1 MNFCPNTNLPES
13 KALIKQLGLLGFY
26 KHWIQNN
33 YDINEDIADRSVS
46 DLLFVNKDKFTA
58 SQQDETIKSLVYQ
71 IQTLRKEGLT
81 NVNDIINQIKSDLIE
96 TEEYWRTIEDSDE
109 VTEQIANNI
118 KDVLDNYD
126 EFISRTNRELEK
138 SGLNIAGKQ
147 IVVEDTSIQT
157 DDNTQESSYDSAD
170 GIFQKLNYSDDSN
183 FSQSSKDTA
192 SGDIKMALSLIPKY
206 VYTDGKLVVDEDGE
220 PEAELNHLY
229 LPKFEDQGTIWNDLL
244 YTLLDV
250 PIGQKLEYLK
260 NSTNPRHQ
268 VIYDEITSNPKTNIQ
283 NEFEVVF
290 SKQQAKFTTVD
301 IKKETLKQEY
311 NSKTKKFQNVLDDNG
326 QPIKDG
332 RVISVFDTN
341 RSNANSFLVDN
352 WYESFLQSGIVN
364 RDSEGNQ
371 YIDTT
376 IAKQA
381 KEAFDNAREL
391 AKTDTPKAIKQIVSI
406 LNNLGIIISEKAFKE
421 SVRDENGKT
430 ITGTQVILSK
440 LPYFFNKLS
449 GNITEQDLEDTLEY
463 NNPFINDTSSI
474 TLLAKLENKA
484 NPTLFETSFI
494 SGDGKS
500 KYSFVNNSYLSLKM
514 RKLKS
519 DDNYL
524 QELRKTPYAS
534 KSFWLNQL
542 ITNPLFKSVF
552 NVQYIDTLGNDKT
565 NQTNKPFRRMS
576 TKEKEFTRIAMF
588 QNQGRS
594 ASEREYIPISQ
605 FIGLIPSDKTTIPL
619 FKSLKV
625 PVTGNYKIGFG
636 QDTIE
641 VIYDQFISEYNR
653 IKQTKEQTD
662 NPDIQQIA
670 GYHGKN
676 GAGTKFIVFR
686 FLNKDLIVNNEL
698 VELDDIRLA
707 EIVRPEIDKFLSEL
721 TAAQIQY
728 WKDNGLYNESIFD
741 KSYKAKKGI
750 TSSNIE
756 QSLENFA
763 GDYAINQFV
772 FMMNQTQLI
781 SGDPALHG
789 KNDKGIDGK
798 SGPTNIDKTWINFY
812 KRMAK
817 DIAPG
822 LDGNFKNS
830 SYNTIFLKDLVYD
843 TALLNEYND
852 KVGEIAQSY
861 IGMNPAD
868 AQEYTTLQEHLDVM
882 DAYGRLTEEAREAG
896 QRLLDGGTDISD
908 INLILQPM
916 KPVYVNDKIE
926 DNIDKFYYIKTSSFP
941 LIPALTS
948 GLEIDKLRLAM
959 EGNVDENGNSNPIQR
974 AVYESGVKLGLQG
987 EISEI
992 SKDGFVKFREL
1003 DINSKQIINL
1013 DRSGFRI
1020 QQELPYHGDAS
1031 HQSEGSQARKLILNN
1046 VEDTDTINYNGNDI
1060 TGKEA
1065 KQIFESLHIEKMNR
1079 AFDKFQDDIG
1089 YDKTLGRIT
1098 DLSKIEK
1105 ILREEATLR
1114 NYPINDIY
1122 SIQVIEENGVKRFKV
1137 PLGFTN
1143 NSSRFESIL
1152 NALVTNRVIKQEL
1165 PGFAKVQGSGAG
1177 FTKIAGFDEANAVVK
1192 SGIVWTSP
1200 DSTLTYTKDVDGRL
1214 TGADILVPSWFKG
1227 TDMSQ
1232 YIKEDGTL
1240 DTDKMPEDLLTL
1252 VGIRIPTQGYNSMM
1266 KFRVKGFLPNY
1277 MGDLAIVPSEVVVQ
1291 MGSDFDVDKLFL
1303 YRYHYTKNDE
1313 GTFSR
1318 LSLDTSDL
1326 SKLSNEQLE
1335 DGIMQMFVD
1344 RLSDVSL
1351 LDQMLEPNGFGTLP
1365 EVAKNV
1371 AKLQKGN
1378 KALHTFTTKDQ
1389 NNIHKLNNDGKA
1401 GTGIFSLFSTFNKT
1415 AQDAKLS
1422 LKVPLKFKNNS
1433 GIVVEVGDFYSIRG
1447 IENQRKS
1454 SVIAYL
1460 QSAAV
1465 DNAKEQILGKLN
1477 INDTTMGVA
1486 GTMAMLGLDEAFIGY
1501 FLSQPVLIDYVNRIQ
1516 QANDIITGEFDPS
1529 LESKTRESIYRD
1541 LLGDQ
1546 YSLQLVNDI
1555 SSKLVLGSKELL
1567 QFLEQGNDE
1576 GLTQLLPEEL
1586 ETIGKAN
1593 NMFAVKVLTDFLQ
1606 IKDIADKI
1614 RVLQSATNVDTD
1626 GLGAS
1631 FTSLEIKSTQIDNL
1645 LIASGKDSYPINNVP
1660 YIFTAGFGITKNII
1674 GNSSRVLKET
1684 KAIYSQILPQG
1695 SVAYQ
1700 DVIDKVQKAV
1710 GLTLTDNNLTDIYRN
1725 IKSYVLSSP
1734 DIIQDIEKVREEL
1747 LKGKNTLASRWEKYS
1762 NTKEGKR
1769 NILTSRIKPRFAKNK
1784 GDNNLLTALNT
1795 PASNNSIDIDNA
1807 MMYFYD
1813 MIENGSELEKQ
1824 LANDL
1829 VKYYIVT
1836 GAQFGPTSIGKYI
1849 SYDVLEKNN
1858 FSEKLRRIEDTMS
1871 QGFVLDGFV
1880 DQYFQ
1885 NNPTKAKSF
1894 SLENPK
1900 STFVTMEIPELTIES
1915 TGMLAGYF
1923 NVYVQKASKFLLYK
1937 KGEKTPS
1944 GFEYTQI
1951 PILANTKESI
1961 KNYNMVNT
1969 SPSAQT
1975 EEQYTTGNYQTIET
1989 RQEADITDVIKTKYN
2004 FNGGAQNILKAIA
2017 EQSNNAYYRKMA
2029 SDYLSKFNNLG
2040 TINVLASNSLPSN
2053 GWYGANTISINFS
2066 TITENFGEQSSDK
2079 FEEVFL
2085 HEISHAGTVN
2095 QLDKFNRLKA
2105 TKSNAQMVA
2114 DGDFTREQILA
2125 INGINNLFN
2134 EYSKAYP
2141 DQEKLAKYIDINNR
2155 RRAKQ
2160 SVSAEEMQFLTD
2172 NKQDL
2177 YPLTSVKEFIA
2188 AGLTSE
2194 TYINKLKQ
2202 GGFWSKFIEYIGN
2215 LLGVNK
2221 TDLDAL
2227 YNSTISLLD
2236 TTSTKSLYESIAF
2249 QEEPTSG
2256 YRTRTV
2262 KNASA
2267 DATIALATDFS
2278 SAGERLTKS
2287 SVLNQNKKYIPIDA
2301 NTLEVTEARV
2311 NKIVDTI
2318 NSIPNKQGDLFGG
2331 TTNGFSLN
2339 IAGNGIYTMKG
2350 KYTQEQVDEFTYQLL
2365 KSVLQSPRLNKEI
2378 TLLRSGGQ
2386 TGFDEA
2392 GIKAGVRLGIPT
2404 LALAPKGWTFRDVTG
2419 RDINSEEQ
2427 FKARF
2432 ANIQEDFNTNQ
2443 DEINRL
2449 KFVAQRNEFLRAYK
2463 KQIGSIVTQETLD
2476 NIKKY
2481 ADVNDK
2487 YSNLRIWGYPTTGGK
2502 FELRVSR
2509 KDPEVNEDIADAPVK
2524 TEQEIFIDRVINK
2537 FRDNL
2542 KTLQDRERQLG
2553 ANAPAE
2559 LSVRIEKIK
2568 NKIADLLEKKDV
2580 NTTITAAENKIKE
2593 IRKSLSKSTYT
2604 PDDLYE
2610 YTSYLN
2616 MLLTLNQQIEF
2627 DEEFKEYTDRLNNIA
2642 GEAIILKNRLREAE
2656 INTIQSWISQ
2666 DLDIPFDL
2674 KQKLEQG
2681 LKDVGTAESGFLDFS
2696 QSSSEVI
2703 QSLGNLIERA
2713 KFEANQKH
2721 DEFAEEFTPLLKEYL
2736 SKYKNYDMLLQ
2747 KDKDGKPNGFLL
2759 NKYSDEYYK
2768 KSKGNFKFYKA
2779 NVSKTI
2785 SDENMKQ
2792 WEVDKK
2798 MAYDSMSEED
2808 YFNFLRL
2815 NSPIE
2820 YLKDWK
2826 AGKKSDRALENNS
2839 YKYITEKIDDK
2850 WIDPNYAKLKAL
2862 GEEDPAVKF
2871 YNFIE
2876 GIIRKNSRKYGQQSN
2891 YIPEIQKSSL
2901 DYFTSGNMKGGF
2913 KNFRD
2918 DLFNSM
2924 TVELNS
2930 GNNEIDEVTG
2940 EIRPSIPVTM
2950 FGNKLSAQ
2958 DKSYDLARIV
2968 EAVQYQE
2975 YTLTAK
2981 REIEPLLNIYYNIL
2995 QDSKSI
3001 VTKPSGDEVVIEKA
3015 PSKILDQSNY
3025 LIQSWLYNKS
3035 KEVEGVSDKKINGR
3049 NIAVSKVTDSLINYV
3064 RIKGMAFNPFS
3075 AIGNIMQGL
3084 TSNFIT
3090 SVGGEYFNTSD
3101 NFKAFGTML
3110 HSIAGRG
3117 DEAKKISKMIRKFD
3131 AFSKA
3136 NELQF
3141 GTSRDIKA
3149 TQNTLNNL
3157 SWFELQERGEIFIQ
3171 GQTLLAMM
3179 YHYKVK
3185 VGDKTISLYEGYDSN
3200 GKWKSEYGEDPL
3212 KDKIAM
3218 YKFQQRV
3225 KSAVIDVHGNY
3236 VREIQNKKNFYWRAA
3251 MIFRTWLPQAINTR
3265 FGGETTDLLTGRTK
3279 KGRYRSY
3286 NSFIRDNDG
3295 RINLT
3300 AVYDNILVL
3309 FNKEGLGSM
3318 TEIDKINMRKNMAEL
3333 ALIAAITIMI
3343 LGLKAALEDLDDE
3356 EKNYTT
3362 YILNSL
3368 SRTQSDLTFF
3378 MLPSSFETIIKD
3390 PIPLMGVLKDTLDLT
3405 TAGFKTI
3412 TGDPVYKTGPRK
3424 GKSRV
3429 WKETLD
3435 MFPVLTQLDKNLTYA
3450 STVFEK

>member
-33 YDINEDIADRSVS
+33 YNINEDIADSTKSVS
-46 DLLFVNKDKFTA
+46 DLLFINKDKFRA
-58 SQQDETIKSLVYQ
+58 KQQEDTVQSLIFQ
-71 IQTLRKEGLT
+71 IQKYRKKGLKNT
-81 NVNDIINQIKSDLIE
+81 NEILGKIKADLIE
-96 TEEYWRTIEDSDE
+96 GEYEWRNLYGEDE
-109 VTEQIANNI
+109 GAIQIADNL
-118 KDVLDNYD
+118 KDVLDHFD
-126 EFISRTNRELEK
+126 EFIVKTTRELAK
-138 SGLNIAGKQ
+138 SGITISGKQ
-147 IVVEDTSIQT
+147 VVVEDKSIQE
-157 DDNTQESSYDSAD
+157 DNTIQESSYDSAD
-170 GIFQKLNYSDDSN
+170 GIYQKLNYSDDSN

-192 SGDIKMALSLIPKY
+192 SGDIKVALSVIPKY
-206 VYTDGKLVVDEDGE
+206 VYADGKLVIDEDGE
-220 PEAELNHLY
+220 PETELNHLY

-268 VIYDEITSNPKTNIQ
+268 VIYNEITSNPKTNIQ

-290 SKQQAKFTTVD
+290 SKQQAKFTTINISKPD
-301 IKKETLKQEY
+301 
-311 NSKTKKFQNVLDDNG
+311 NSDNKTIG
-326 QPIKDG
+326 
-332 RVISVFDTN
+332 VFDTN

-352 WYESFLQSGIVN
+352 WYESFLQSGIVS

-381 KEAFDNAREL
+381 KEAFNNAKEL
-391 AKTDTPKAIKQIVSI
+391 AKTDTPKAIKQIVDI
-406 LNNLGIIISEKAFKE
+406 LNNLGITISEKAFKE
-421 SVRDENGKT
+421 SVRDENGKN

-440 LPYFFNKLS
+440 LPYFFNRLS

-552 NVQYIDTLGNDKT
+552 DVQYVDTLGNDKT

-588 QNQGRS
+588 QNQGRGTEATTS
-594 ASEREYIPISQ
+594 NIGQ

-636 QDTIE
+636 QDTIK
-641 VIYDQFISEYNR
+641 VIYDQITSEYNR
-653 IKQTKEQTD
+653 IKQTQEQTGD
-662 NPDIQQIA
+662 PNIQQVA

-676 GAGTKFIVFR
+676 GAGSKFVVFR
-686 FLNKDLIVNNEL
+686 FLNEILLDKNQQLILVDDIALVKEVRPAVEKFLTEL
-698 VELDDIRLA
+698 VTE
-707 EIVRPEIDKFLSEL
+707 
-721 TAAQIQY
+721 QIQY
-728 WKDNGLYNESIFD
+728 WKNNSLYNEDIFD

-750 TSSNIE
+750 TSANLD
-756 QSLENFA
+756 QSLEQFA

-789 KNDKGIDGK
+789 KNDKGTDGK
-798 SGPTNIDKTWINFY
+798 VGPTNIDKTWINFY

-830 SYNTIFLKDLVYD
+830 SYNTIFLQDLNY
-843 TALLNEYND
+843 ASERLNEYRELVD
-852 KVGEIAQSY
+852 SKIADSY
-861 IGMNPAD
+861 GYNKEGKGVINPAD

-882 DAYGRLTEEAREAG
+882 DAYGRLTEESKEAG
-896 QRLLDGGTDISD
+896 QRLLNGGTDISD

-959 EGNVDENGNSNPIQR
+959 EANNIQR

-992 SKDGFVKFREL
+992 SKDGFIKFREL

-1020 QQELPYHGDAS
+1020 QQELPYHGDQS

-1046 VEDTDTINYNGNDI
+1046 VEDTDIINYNGKDI

-1065 KQIFESLHIEKMNR
+1065 KKIFESLHIEKMNR

-1089 YDKTLGRIT
+1089 FDKILGRIT

-1105 ILREEATLR
+1105 ILKEEATLR

-1165 PGFAKVQGSGAG
+1165 PGFSKVQGSGAG

-1192 SGIVWTSP
+1192 SGIIWTSP
-1200 DSTLTYTKDVDGRL
+1200 DTTLTYTRDVDGRL

-1277 MGDLAIVPSEVVVQ
+1277 MGDLAIVPSEIVVQ

-1303 YRYHYTKNDE
+1303 YRYHYTKNDN

-1318 LSLDTSDL
+1318 LPLDTSDL

-1365 EVAKNV
+1365 EVVKNV
-1371 AKLQKGN
+1371 AKLQKGD
-1378 KALHTFTTKDQ
+1378 KAIHTFTTKDQ

-1422 LKVPLKFKNNS
+1422 LKQPLKFKNKY
-1433 GIVVEVGDFYSIRG
+1433 GQIVEVGNFYEIIG
-1447 IENQRKS
+1447 IDGQLKS

-1465 DNAKEQILGKLN
+1465 DNAKEQLLGILN
-1477 INDTTMGVA
+1477 INDITMGVA
-1486 GTMAMLGLDEAFIGY
+1486 GTMAMLGLDEKFIGY
-1501 FLSQPVLIDYVNRIQ
+1501 FLAQPVLIDYVNRIQ
-1516 QANDIITGEFDPS
+1516 QANDIITGEFDAS
-1529 LESKTRESIYRD
+1529 LESKTREAIYRD
-1541 LLGDQ
+1541 LLGEQ

-1576 GLTQLLPEEL
+1576 GLTQLSAEEL

-1606 IKDIADKI
+1606 IKDVADNI
-1614 RVLQSATNVDTD
+1614 RVLQSATNVDTN

-1710 GLTLTDNNLTDIYRN
+1710 GLVLTDNNLTDIYRN
-1725 IKSYVLSSP
+1725 IKSYILSSP
-1734 DIIQDIEKVREEL
+1734 DIIENIEQVREDL
-1747 LKGKNTLASRWEKYS
+1747 LKSKNNLAKRWEDYS
-1762 NTKEGKR
+1762 KTKEGKK

-1795 PASNNSIDIDNA
+1795 PASNNSIDINNA

-1813 MIENGSELEKQ
+1813 MIENGTELEKQ

-1849 SYDVLEKNN
+1849 SYDILEKNN

-1871 QGFVLDGFV
+1871 QGFVLDGFI

-1915 TGMLAGYF
+1915 TGILAGYF
-1923 NVYVQKASKFLLYK
+1923 NVYDQKAAKFLLYK

-1969 SPSAQT
+1969 SSSAQT

-2004 FNGGAQNILKAIA
+2004 FNGGAQNILKAIV
-2017 EQSNNAYYRKMA
+2017 EKSNNAYYRKMA
-2029 SDYLSKFNNLG
+2029 SDYLAKFNNLG
-2040 TINVLASNSLPSN
+2040 NINVLASNSLPSN
-2053 GWYGANTISINFS
+2053 GWYGSNTISINFS
-2066 TITENFGEQSSDK
+2066 TITENFGEQSDDK

-2085 HEISHAGTVN
+2085 HEINHAGTVN

-2114 DGDFTREQILA
+2114 DGDFTKEQILA

-2141 DQEKLAKYIDINNR
+2141 DQEKLSEYKRVYIKRNGDNNNLTT
-2155 RRAKQ
+2155 
-2160 SVSAEEMQFLTD
+2160 EELNFLIV
-2172 NKQDL
+2172 NKPDL
-2177 YPLTSVKEFIA
+2177 YPLVDIKEFIA

-2236 TTSTKSLYESIAF
+2236 TGTNNEVNEDFDITKDE
-2249 QEEPTSG
+2249 
-2256 YRTRTV
+2256 V
-2262 KNASA
+2262 N
-2267 DATIALATDFS
+2267 
-2278 SAGERLTKS
+2278 RLT
-2287 SVLNQNKKYIPIDA
+2287 
-2301 NTLEVTEARV
+2301 
-2311 NKIVDTI
+2311 
-2318 NSIPNKQGDLFGG
+2318 
-2331 TTNGFSLN
+2331 
-2339 IAGNGIYTMKG
+2339 
-2350 KYTQEQVDEFTYQLL
+2350 
-2365 KSVLQSPRLNKEI
+2365 
-2378 TLLRSGGQ
+2378 
-2386 TGFDEA
+2386 
-2392 GIKAGVRLGIPT
+2392 
-2404 LALAPKGWTFRDVTG
+2404 
-2419 RDINSEEQ
+2419 
-2427 FKARF
+2427 
-2432 ANIQEDFNTNQ
+2432 
-2443 DEINRL
+2443 
-2449 KFVAQRNEFLRAYK
+2449 FVEQRNEFLRAYK

-2542 KTLQDRERQLG
+2542 KTLQDRQRQLG
-2553 ANAPAE
+2553 TNAPAE
-2559 LSVRIEKIK
+2559 LSVRIDKLI
-2568 NKIADLLEKKDV
+2568 NKIADLTERKDI
-2580 NTTITAAENKIKE
+2580 NTVITASENKLKE
-2593 IRKSLSKSTYT
+2593 IKKSLSKNTYT

-2627 DEEFKEYTDRLNNIA
+2627 DEEFSDYTTRLNTIA
-2642 GEAIILKNRLREAE
+2642 GEASTLKNRLREAE
-2656 INTIQSWISQ
+2656 IKTIQGWINQ

-2696 QSSSEVI
+2696 QSTSEVI
-2703 QSLGNLIERA
+2703 QSIGNLIERA

-2768 KSKGNFKFYKA
+2768 KAKGNFKFYRA

-2792 WEVDKK
+2792 WETDKK

-2826 AGKKSDRALENNS
+2826 AGKKSDRTLENNS

-2891 YIPEIQKSSL
+2891 YIPEIQKSTL

-2913 KNFRD
+2913 SNIKEE
-2918 DLFNSM
+2918 LFNAM
-2924 TVELNS
+2924 TVELNA

-2975 YTLTAK
+2975 YTLTSK

-2995 QDSKSI
+2995 KDSKSI
-3001 VTKPSGDEVVIEKA
+3001 ITKPSGDEVIIEKA

-3049 NIAVSKVTDSLINYV
+3049 NIAASKVTDSLINYV

-3090 SVGGEYFNTSD
+3090 GVGGDYFNTSD

-3110 HSIAGRG
+3110 HSIAGRS

-3141 GTSRDIKA
+3141 GTSRDIKD
-3149 TQNTLNNL
+3149 TQNALNNL
-3157 SWFELQERGEIFIQ
+3157 SWFELQERGEYFIQ

-3212 KDKIAM
+3212 KDKTAM

-3225 KSAVIDVHGNY
+3225 KAAVIDVHGNY

-3265 FGGETTDLLTGRTK
+3265 FGSETTDLLTGKTK

-3286 NSFIRDNDG
+3286 NSFVRDEDG
-3295 RINLT
+3295 KINLT
-3300 AVYDNILVL
+3300 AIYDNILVL
-3309 FNKEGLGSM
+3309 FNKESLGNM
-3318 TEIDKINMRKNMAEL
+3318 TEVDKINMRKNIAEL

-3412 TGDPVYKTGPRK
+3412 TGDPSYKTGPRK
-3424 GKSRV
+3424 GKSRL

-3435 MFPVLTQLDKNLTYA
+3435 NFPVITQLDKNLTYM
-3450 STVFEK
+3450 STVFEKK